1 MKSLKNKKY
10 TFKCPKCL
18 LDKIDNEGMQN
29 KQGINPL
36 TPKIEL
42 WILPS
47 SFNSFPCKLVTGIW
61 W

>member
-29 KQGINPL
+29 KQGINP
-36 TPKIEL
+36 
-42 WILPS
+42 
-47 SFNSFPCKLVTGIW
+47 FNSQDLIVNSPF
-61 W
+61 